1 MNHMKKINFIII
13 AILCMMHS
21 YGKQNSDLSMRD
33 EMTAVNGTP
42 LMQSNPDYNY
52 LRILR
57 SFPSIP
63 DNTLTASP
71 IEIERYK
78 EKLEIINELLY
89 DCERAEKE
97 KQRIRDNMPV
107 PFDLEKLNKFDA
119 AQKEWEKIY
128 DQYIAIT
135 MPLSETELDILH
147 QMQEGTDSLMKLNEP
162 LNYELE
168 DLRSKPAV
176 AGHQQRKKQLEQQI
190 YHNRLKFYKELDERN
205 RKNLQ
210 KMLQE
215 YEKLAPIVDKL
226 DNYIVD
232 GYRISS
238 GSVGLTALRDLY
250 QSMLRAYSYNAEAE
264 GEMDPFDAV
273 QRMNRMNQMIL
284 NKTP

>member
-1 MNHMKKINFIII
+1 MKKINFIII

-33 EMTAVNGTP
+33 GMTAVNGTP

-89 DCERAEKE
+89 DCEEAEKE
-97 KQRIRDNMPV
+97 KQRIRDNKPV

-128 DQYIAIT
+128 DQYGAIT
-135 MPLSETELDILH
+135 MPLSETEMDILH

-190 YHNRLKFYKELDERN
+190 YHNRLKFHKEVDERN

-210 KMLQE
+210 KMLLE

-232 GYRISS
+232 DYRIAS

-250 QSMLRAYSYNAEAE
+250 KSMARAYSYHVEAE
-264 GEMDPFDAV
+264 GEMNPFDAL
-273 QRMNRMNQMIL
+273 QQL
-284 NKTP
+284 NSMFR

>member
-1 MNHMKKINFIII
+1 MKKINFIII

-21 YGKQNSDLSMRD
+21 YGEQNSDLSMRD
-33 EMTAVNGTP
+33 GMTAVNGTL
-42 LMQSNPDYNY
+42 LMQNNPDYNY

-63 DNTLTASP
+63 ENTLTASP
-71 IEIERYK
+71 TEIERYK

-135 MPLSETELDILH
+135 MPLSETELDILG
-147 QMQEGTDSLMKLNEP
+147 QWREGTDSLMKLNEP
-162 LNYELE
+162 LNNELE

-273 QRMNRMNQMIL
+273 QRMNRMIL

>member
-33 EMTAVNGTP
+33 GMTAVNGTL
-42 LMQSNPDYNY
+42 LMQNNPDYNY

-89 DCERAEKE
+89 DCEEAEKE
-97 KQRIRDNMPV
+97 KQRIRDNKPV

-128 DQYIAIT
+128 DQYGAIT
-135 MPLSETELDILH
+135 MPLSETEMDILH

-273 QRMNRMNQMIL
+273 QRMNRMIL

>member
-1 MNHMKKINFIII
+1 MKKINFIII

-33 EMTAVNGTP
+33 GMTAVNGTL
-42 LMQSNPDYNY
+42 LMQNNPDYNY

-89 DCERAEKE
+89 DCEEAEKE
-97 KQRIRDNMPV
+97 KQRIRDNKPV
-107 PFDLEKLNKFDA
+107 PFDLEKLNKMDA

-128 DQYIAIT
+128 DQYGAIT
-135 MPLSETELDILH
+135 MPLSETEMDILH

-273 QRMNRMNQMIL
+273 QRMNRMIL

>member
-1 MNHMKKINFIII
+1 MKKINFIII

-33 EMTAVNGTP
+33 GMTAVNGTL
-42 LMQSNPDYNY
+42 LMQNNPDYNY

-89 DCERAEKE
+89 DCEEAEKE
-97 KQRIRDNMPV
+97 KQRIRDNKPV

-128 DQYIAIT
+128 DQYGAIT
-135 MPLSETELDILH
+135 MPLSETEMDILH
-147 QMQEGTDSLMKLNEP
+147 QMQEGTDSLMKLTAP

-273 QRMNRMNQMIL
+273 QRMNRMIL

>member
-1 MNHMKKINFIII
+1 MKKINFIII

-33 EMTAVNGTP
+33 GMTAVNGTL
-42 LMQSNPDYNY
+42 LMQNNPDYNY

-89 DCERAEKE
+89 DCEEAEKE
-97 KQRIRDNMPV
+97 KQRIRDNKPV

-128 DQYIAIT
+128 DQYTAIT
-135 MPLSETELDILH
+135 MPLTETKINILG
-147 QMQEGTDSLMKLNEP
+147 QWREGIDSMMKLNEP
-162 LNYELE
+162 LNYELAE
-168 DLRSKPAV
+168 LRSKPAST
-176 AGHQQRKKQLEQQI
+176 GNQQRKKQLEQQI
-190 YHNRLKFYKELDERN
+190 YHNRLKFHKEVDRKN

-215 YEKLAPIVDKL
+215 YEKLALIVDKL

-273 QRMNRMNQMIL
+273 QRMNRMIL

>member
-1 MNHMKKINFIII
+1 MKKINFIII

-21 YGKQNSDLSMRD
+21 YGEQNCDLSMRD
-33 EMTAVNGTP
+33 GMTAVNGTL
-42 LMQSNPDYNY
+42 LMQNNPDYNY

-89 DCERAEKE
+89 DCEEAEKE
-97 KQRIRDNMPV
+97 KQRIRDNKPV

-128 DQYIAIT
+128 DQYGAIT
-135 MPLSETELDILH
+135 MPLSETEMDILH

-273 QRMNRMNQMIL
+273 QRMNRMIL

>member
-1 MNHMKKINFIII
+1 MKKINFIII

-21 YGKQNSDLSMRD
+21 YGEQNSDLSMRD
-33 EMTAVNGTP
+33 GMTAVNGTL
-42 LMQSNPDYNY
+42 LMQNNPDYNY

-63 DNTLTASP
+63 ENTLTASP
-71 IEIERYK
+71 TEIERYK

-89 DCERAEKE
+89 DCEEAEKE
-97 KQRIRDNMPV
+97 KQRIRDNKPV
-107 PFDLEKLNKFDA
+107 PFDLEKLNKMDA

-135 MPLSETELDILH
+135 MPLSETELDILG
-147 QMQEGTDSLMKLNEP
+147 QWREGTDSLMKLNEP
-162 LNYELE
+162 LNNELK

-232 GYRISS
+232 DYRISS

-250 QSMLRAYSYNAEAE
+250 KSMARAYSYHVEAE
-264 GEMDPFDAV
+264 GEMSPYDAV
-273 QRMNRMNQMIL
+273 QEMNKMFQMIL

>member
-1 MNHMKKINFIII
+1 
-13 AILCMMHS
+13 
-21 YGKQNSDLSMRD
+21 
-33 EMTAVNGTP
+33 
-42 LMQSNPDYNY
+42 
-52 LRILR
+52 
-57 SFPSIP
+57 
-63 DNTLTASP
+63 
-71 IEIERYK
+71 
-78 EKLEIINELLY
+78 
-89 DCERAEKE
+89 
-97 KQRIRDNMPV
+97 MPV

-128 DQYIAIT
+128 DQYGAIT
-135 MPLSETELDILH
+135 MPLSETEMDILH

-273 QRMNRMNQMIL
+273 QRMNRMIL

>member
-1 MNHMKKINFIII
+1 MKKINFIII

-33 EMTAVNGTP
+33 GMTAVNGTL
-42 LMQSNPDYNY
+42 LMQNNPDYNY

-89 DCERAEKE
+89 DCEEAEKE

-128 DQYIAIT
+128 DQYGAIT
-135 MPLSETELDILH
+135 MPLSETEMDILH

-273 QRMNRMNQMIL
+273 QRMNRMIL

>member
-1 MNHMKKINFIII
+1 MKKINFIII

-21 YGKQNSDLSMRD
+21 YGEQNSDLSMRD
-33 EMTAVNGTP
+33 GMTAVNGTL
-42 LMQSNPDYNY
+42 LMQNNPDYNY

-63 DNTLTASP
+63 ENTLTASP
-71 IEIERYK
+71 TEIERYK

-89 DCERAEKE
+89 DCEEAEKE
-97 KQRIRDNMPV
+97 KQRIRDNKPV
-107 PFDLEKLNKFDA
+107 PFDLEKLNKMDA

-135 MPLSETELDILH
+135 MPLSETEMDILG
-147 QMQEGTDSLMKLNEP
+147 QWREGTDSLMKLNEP
-162 LNYELE
+162 LNNELV

-232 GYRISS
+232 DYRISS

-273 QRMNRMNQMIL
+273 QRMNRMIL

>member
-128 DQYIAIT
+128 DQYGAIT
-135 MPLSETELDILH
+135 MPLSETEMDILH

-273 QRMNRMNQMIL
+273 QRMNRMIL

>member
-1 MNHMKKINFIII
+1 MKKINFIII

-33 EMTAVNGTP
+33 GMTAVNGTL
-42 LMQSNPDYNY
+42 LMQNNPDYNY

-89 DCERAEKE
+89 DCEEAEKE
-97 KQRIRDNMPV
+97 KQRIRDNKPV

-128 DQYIAIT
+128 DQYGAIT
-135 MPLSETELDILH
+135 MPLSETEMDILH

-190 YHNRLKFYKELDERN
+190 YHNRLKFHKKVDERN
-205 RKNLQ
+205 RENLQ

-215 YEKLAPIVDKL
+215 YEKLAPLVEKL
-226 DNYIVD
+226 DNYVVD

-250 QSMLRAYSYNAEAE
+250 KSMVRAYSYHVEAK
-264 GEMDPFDAV
+264 GEMSPFDAL
-273 QRMNRMNQMIL
+273 QQLNRMFM
-284 NKTP
+284 

>member
-1 MNHMKKINFIII
+1 MKKINFIII

-33 EMTAVNGTP
+33 GMTAVNGTL
-42 LMQSNPDYNY
+42 LMQNNPDYNY

-63 DNTLTASP
+63 ENTLTASP
-71 IEIERYK
+71 TEIERYK

-135 MPLSETELDILH
+135 MPLSETEMDILG
-147 QMQEGTDSLMKLNEP
+147 QWREGTDSLMKLNEP
-162 LNYELE
+162 LNNELE

-190 YHNRLKFYKELDERN
+190 YHNRLKFHKEVDERN

-210 KMLQE
+210 KMLLE

-232 GYRISS
+232 DYRISS

-250 QSMLRAYSYNAEAE
+250 KSMARAYSYHVEAE
-264 GEMDPFDAV
+264 GEMNPFDAL
-273 QRMNRMNQMIL
+273 QQL
-284 NKTP
+284 NSMFR

>member
-1 MNHMKKINFIII
+1 MKKINFIII

-135 MPLSETELDILH
+135 MPLSETEMDILG
-147 QMQEGTDSLMKLNEP
+147 QWREGTDSLMKLNEP

-273 QRMNRMNQMIL
+273 QRMNRMIL

>member
-1 MNHMKKINFIII
+1 MKKINFIII

-33 EMTAVNGTP
+33 GMTAVNGTL
-42 LMQSNPDYNY
+42 LMQNNPDYNY

-135 MPLSETELDILH
+135 MPLSETEMDILG
-147 QMQEGTDSLMKLNEP
+147 QWREGTDSLMKLNEP
-162 LNYELE
+162 LNNELE

-190 YHNRLKFYKELDERN
+190 YHNRLKFHKEVDRKN

-215 YEKLAPIVDKL
+215 YEKLALIVDKL

-273 QRMNRMNQMIL
+273 QRMNRMIL

>member
-1 MNHMKKINFIII
+1 MKKINFIII

-135 MPLSETELDILH
+135 MPLSETEMDILH

-273 QRMNRMNQMIL
+273 QRMNRMIL

>member
-1 MNHMKKINFIII
+1 MKKINFIII

-210 KMLQE
+210 KMLLE

>member
-1 MNHMKKINFIII
+1 MKKIDFIII
-13 AILCMMHS
+13 AMLCMVHS
-21 YGKQNSDLSMRD
+21 YGEQNSYLFLRD
-33 EMTAVNGTP
+33 GMTAGSDTLLLQN
-42 LMQSNPDYNY
+42 NPDCNY

-63 DNTLTASP
+63 ENTLTASQT
-71 IEIERYK
+71 EIERYK

-89 DCERAEKE
+89 DCEEAEKE
-97 KQRIRDNMPV
+97 KQRIRDNKPV

-128 DQYIAIT
+128 DQYGAIT
-135 MPLSETELDILH
+135 MPLSETEMDILH

-273 QRMNRMNQMIL
+273 QRMNRMIL

>member
-1 MNHMKKINFIII
+1 MKKINFIII

-21 YGKQNSDLSMRD
+21 YGEQNSDLSMRD
-33 EMTAVNGTP
+33 GMTAVNGTL
-42 LMQSNPDYNY
+42 LMQNNPDYNY

-89 DCERAEKE
+89 DCEEAEKE
-97 KQRIRDNMPV
+97 KQRIRDNKPV
-107 PFDLEKLNKFDA
+107 PFDLEKLNKMDA

-135 MPLSETELDILH
+135 MPLSETELDILG
-147 QMQEGTDSLMKLNEP
+147 QWREGTDSLMKLNEP
-162 LNYELE
+162 LNNELK

-190 YHNRLKFYKELDERN
+190 YHNRLKFHKEVDERN

-210 KMLQE
+210 KMLLE

-232 GYRISS
+232 DYRISS

-250 QSMLRAYSYNAEAE
+250 KSMARAYSYHVEAE
-264 GEMDPFDAV
+264 GEMSPYDAV
-273 QRMNRMNQMIL
+273 QEMNKMFQMIL

>member
-1 MNHMKKINFIII
+1 MKKINFIII

-21 YGKQNSDLSMRD
+21 YGEQNSDLSMRD
-33 EMTAVNGTP
+33 GMTAVNGTL
-42 LMQSNPDYNY
+42 LMQNNPDYNY

-63 DNTLTASP
+63 ENTLTASP
-71 IEIERYK
+71 TEIERYK

-89 DCERAEKE
+89 DCEEAEKE
-97 KQRIRDNMPV
+97 KQRIRDNKPV
-107 PFDLEKLNKFDA
+107 PFDLEKLNKMDA

-135 MPLSETELDILH
+135 MPLSETELDILG
-147 QMQEGTDSLMKLNEP
+147 QWREGTDSLMKLNEP
-162 LNYELE
+162 LNNELE

-190 YHNRLKFYKELDERN
+190 YHNRLKFHKEVDERN

-210 KMLQE
+210 KMLLE

-232 GYRISS
+232 DYRISS

-273 QRMNRMNQMIL
+273 QRMNRMIL

>member
-1 MNHMKKINFIII
+1 MKKINFIII

-21 YGKQNSDLSMRD
+21 YGEQNSDLSMRD
-33 EMTAVNGTP
+33 GMTAVNGTL
-42 LMQSNPDYNY
+42 LMQNNPDYNY

-63 DNTLTASP
+63 ENTLTASP
-71 IEIERYK
+71 TEIERYK

-89 DCERAEKE
+89 DCEEAEKE
-97 KQRIRDNMPV
+97 KQRIRDNKPV
-107 PFDLEKLNKFDA
+107 PFDLEKLNKMDA

-135 MPLSETELDILH
+135 MPLSETELDILG
-147 QMQEGTDSLMKLNEP
+147 QWREGTDSLMKLNEP
-162 LNYELE
+162 LNNELK

-190 YHNRLKFYKELDERN
+190 YHNRLKFHKEVDERN

-210 KMLQE
+210 KMLLE

-273 QRMNRMNQMIL
+273 QRMNRMIL

>member
-1 MNHMKKINFIII
+1 MKKIDFIII
-13 AILCMMHS
+13 AMLCMVNS
-21 YGKQNSDLSMRD
+21 YGEQNSYLFLRD
-33 EMTAVNGTP
+33 GMTAGSDTLLLQN
-42 LMQSNPDYNY
+42 NPDCNY

-63 DNTLTASP
+63 ENTLTASQT
-71 IEIERYK
+71 EIERYK

-89 DCERAEKE
+89 DCEEAEKE
-97 KQRIRDNMPV
+97 KQRIRDNKPV
-107 PFDLEKLNKFDA
+107 PFDLEILNKIDA

-128 DQYIAIT
+128 DQYTSIT
-135 MPLSETELDILH
+135 MPLTETEMDILG
-147 QMQEGTDSLMKLNEP
+147 QWREGIDSMMKLNEP
-162 LNYELE
+162 LNYELAE
-168 DLRSKPAV
+168 LRSKPAST
-176 AGHQQRKKQLEQQI
+176 GNQQRKKQLEQQI
-190 YHNRLKFYKELDERN
+190 HHNRLKFHKEVDRKN
-205 RKNLQ
+205 RENLQ

-273 QRMNRMNQMIL
+273 QRMNRMIL

>member
-1 MNHMKKINFIII
+1 MKKINFIII
-13 AILCMMHS
+13 AILCMMHC

-71 IEIERYK
+71 KEIERYK

-135 MPLSETELDILH
+135 MPLSETEMDILG
-147 QMQEGTDSLMKLNEP
+147 QWREGTDSLMKLNEP
-162 LNYELE
+162 LNNELE

-273 QRMNRMNQMIL
+273 QRMNRMIL

>member
-1 MNHMKKINFIII
+1 MKKINFIII

-128 DQYIAIT
+128 DQYGAIT
-135 MPLSETELDILH
+135 MPLSETEMDILH

-273 QRMNRMNQMIL
+273 QRMNRMIL

>member
-1 MNHMKKINFIII
+1 MKKINFIII

-33 EMTAVNGTP
+33 GMTAVNGTL
-42 LMQSNPDYNY
+42 LMQNNPDYNY

-89 DCERAEKE
+89 DCEEAEKE
-97 KQRIRDNMPV
+97 KQRIRDNKPV

-128 DQYIAIT
+128 DQYGAIT
-135 MPLSETELDILH
+135 MPLSETEMDILH

-273 QRMNRMNQMIL
+273 QRMNRMIL

>member
-1 MNHMKKINFIII
+1 MKKINFIII

-89 DCERAEKE
+89 DCEEAEKE
-97 KQRIRDNMPV
+97 KQRIRDNKPV

-128 DQYIAIT
+128 DQYGAIT
-135 MPLSETELDILH
+135 MPLSETEMDILH

-273 QRMNRMNQMIL
+273 QRMNRMIL

>member
-1 MNHMKKINFIII
+1 MKKINFIII

-33 EMTAVNGTP
+33 GMTAVNGTL
-42 LMQSNPDYNY
+42 LMQNNPDYNY

-89 DCERAEKE
+89 DCEEAEKE
-97 KQRIRDNMPV
+97 KQRIRDNKPV
-107 PFDLEKLNKFDA
+107 PFDLEKLNKMDA

-135 MPLSETELDILH
+135 MPLSETEMDILH

-273 QRMNRMNQMIL
+273 QRMNRMIL